1 MDWQFLFNVGGSI
14 ATFLIGGYVRFVQS
28 QLDKAKDALTASNK
42 TLTDFQIKVAE
53 NYVTHTDLRRIE
65 DALVRIEAK
74 MDVKQDKN

>member
-1 MDWQFLFNVGGSI
+1 LDWPTIILAAIGVIEVLI
-14 ATFLIGGYVRFVQS
+14 AGYVRFVQG
-28 QLDKAKDALTASNK
+28 QIDKARADAAALLR

-74 MDVKQDKN
+74 MDVKADK

>member
-1 MDWQFLFNVGGSI
+1 LDWPTIILAAIGVIEVLI
-14 ATFLIGGYVRFVQS
+14 AGYVRFVQG
-28 QLDKAKDALTASNK
+28 QIDKARADAATLLR

-74 MDVKQDKN
+74 MDVKADK

>member
-1 MDWQFLFNVGGSI
+1 MDWQTIFLALLGVLNL
-14 ATFLIGGYVRFVQS
+14 LITGYVRFVQG
-28 QLDKAKDALTASNK
+28 QMNGTRADIAALVK

-74 MDVKQDKN
+74 MDVKADK

>member
-1 MDWQFLFNVGGSI
+1 MDWQLLFNIGGGI
-14 ATFLIGGYVRFVQS
+14 ATLLVGGYVRFVQG
-28 QLDKAKDALTASNK
+28 QLDRSKDQQTVANK

-74 MDVKQDKN
+74 MDVKADK